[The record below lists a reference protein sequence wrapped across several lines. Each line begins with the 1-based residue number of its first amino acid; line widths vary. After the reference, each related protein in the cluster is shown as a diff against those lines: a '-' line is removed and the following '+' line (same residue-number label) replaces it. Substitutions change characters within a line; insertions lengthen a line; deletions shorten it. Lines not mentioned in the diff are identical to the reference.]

1 MFSPKS
7 GQQWRKKCR
16 LLQRKMPVDP
26 KEQNAE
32 LLKLIGANKT
42 RLAHT
47 QKMIR
52 DLQKRASEPSKTRRS
67 GQEKAN

>member
-1 MFSPKS
+1 MS
-7 GQQWRKKCR
+7 
-16 LLQRKMPVDP
+16 VDP

-32 LLKLIGANKT
+32 LQRLIGANKA

-52 DLQKRASEPSKTRRS
+52 DLQKRAAEQAKARRNGVEKRSE
-67 GQEKAN
+67 G